1 MRNAVI
7 MILLTS
13 NLSAQASS
21 MTRYLNESEL
31 HKRIADVYGERAVL
45 RVKSFARIM
54 SPRVGISEQQKLT
67 LVNNYFNNLTYS
79 EDNFLWGQS
88 DYWANPLEF
97 IGARGGD
104 CEDYSISK
112 YYALMEL
119 GVDEKKLRMAYVKAI
134 KYNQF
139 HMVVLYYTTPK
150 SDPLVLDNIKATIYT
165 GSQRT
170 DLLPVYSFNAKSLW
184 IMKSRK
190 EGTFSGSSERL
201 SKWKDFQTR
210 FSDEYLK
217 IPRKT
222 L

>member
-1 MRNAVI
+1 MCIRTHQMRIAVI
-7 MILLTS
+7 IILLTS

-31 HKRIADVYGERAVL
+31 HKRIADVYEERAVL
-45 RVKSFARIM
+45 RVKSFSRIM

-112 YYALMEL
+112 YY
-119 GVDEKKLRMAYVKAI
+119 D
-134 KYNQF
+134 
-139 HMVVLYYTTPK
+139 
-150 SDPLVLDNIKATIYT
+150 
-165 GSQRT
+165 
-170 DLLPVYSFNAKSLW
+170 
-184 IMKSRK
+184 IMH
-190 EGTFSGSSERL
+190 
-201 SKWKDFQTR
+201 
-210 FSDEYLK
+210 
-217 IPRKT
+217 
-222 L
+222 